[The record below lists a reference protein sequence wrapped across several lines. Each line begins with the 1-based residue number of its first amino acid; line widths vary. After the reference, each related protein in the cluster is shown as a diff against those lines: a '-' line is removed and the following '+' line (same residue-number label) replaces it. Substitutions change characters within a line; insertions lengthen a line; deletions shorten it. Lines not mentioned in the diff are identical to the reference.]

1 MNARIR
7 SIAAA
12 LAGLAGAGYFFFTL
26 PNTAKAA
33 AYIPPV
39 SLVLAAVAAQLPK
52 LGAQLLARGI
62 WWSNLVLGVLL
73 TVLGS
78 SNESFM
84 GLGLTVACG
93 AALVLSDHRALTAA
107 ADSAGFRPAAYA
119 GTLQLLLVLALA
131 DAQTLILFAAIE
143 ASDHGTSAKLF
154 ALVAVG
160 FLVGFVGL
168 LRLALWGV
176 GLTMASAFALAAA
189 LLWGGVR
196 IDHDL
201 QKPLLVIAAMQL
213 LVPLPMLASMALKR
227 KLPEAPTRLRAHL
240 ARGFVVAV
248 VALTVLARVFSW
260 RSRG

>member
-7 SIAAA
+7 PILAA
-12 LAGLAGAGYFFFTL
+12 LSGLAGAGYFYFAL
-26 PNTAKAA
+26 PDAAKPA

-39 SLVLAAVAAQLPK
+39 SLVLAAAAAQVPK

-73 TVLGS
+73 TLLGS
-78 SNESFM
+78 GSE
-84 GLGLTVACG
+84 GRLGVGLTVACG
-93 AALVLSDHRALTAA
+93 AALVLSDHRTLTSAA
-107 ADSAGFRPAAYA
+107 ESAGFRPAAYA

-143 ASDHGTSAKLF
+143 ASAHGDSSKLF

-160 FLVGFVGL
+160 LLVGFVGL

-189 LLWGGVR
+189 IVSGAVR

-201 QKPLLVIAAMQL
+201 HKPLLVIAAMQL

-227 KLPEAPTRLRAHL
+227 RLPEAPTRLRAHL
-240 ARGFVVAV
+240 ARGIVVTV
-248 VALTVLARVFSW
+248 VALTVLARIFSV
-260 RSRG
+260 RFR